1 LNVLSPH
8 LDQSRYRAVL
18 ERLGQPGSREL
29 LATPA
34 LECDLDRLDA
44 NIAVMSSRANSGGVQ
59 LRPHVKCHKS
69 AFVARRQLRAGAA
82 GLSFAKL
89 SEAEAVMAHLARGA
103 ERISVLLTSPLVGV
117 EPAARA
123 RDLAQ
128 TCDLAVVVDTLE
140 GVDELARAFE
150 TADASLSVLCDV
162 DVGLGRTG
170 VVGVDEA
177 RRVVERISSKGLRFG
192 GVQGYAGHVQHVKGR
207 DERRAMTVA
216 TSARLA
222 HVIDALE
229 ADGVTVELRT
239 GGGTGTFG
247 LDIELGVLN
256 ELQCGS
262 YVFMDRQYRDALGD
276 DDEGR
281 FDQSLFLATTIIS
294 ANHEGHVTTDA
305 GFKAMATDAGPPAV
319 WGHEATKTY
328 GFFGDEQG
336 LLAGSGSTWA
346 RGDRLHLVPPHCDPT
361 VNLYDVIWLVRENV
375 VLDYFLVDAR
385 GCSQ

>member
-1 LNVLSPH
+1 VLSPH
-8 LDQSRYRAVL
+8 LDQPRYHAVL
-18 ERLGQPGSREL
+18 EQLGRPGSREL

-44 NIAVMSSRANSGGVQ
+44 NIAAMSTLASAGGVQ
-59 LRPHVKCHKS
+59 LRPHLKSHKS
-69 AFVARRQLRAGAA
+69 AFVARRQLRAGAS
-82 GLSFAKL
+82 GLAFAKL
-89 SEAEAVMAHLARGA
+89 SEAEAVMAHLDDDD

-117 EPAARA
+117 ELTTRARA
-123 RDLAQ
+123 LARN
-128 TCDLAVVVDTLE
+128 CNLAVVVDAVA
-140 GVDELARAFE
+140 GVDELASAFG
-150 TADASLSVLCDV
+150 TQGSSLTVLCDV

-170 VVGVDEA
+170 VVGVDHA
-177 RRVVERISSKGLRFG
+177 RRVVERILSQGLHFG

-216 TSARLA
+216 TSERLA
-222 HVIDALE
+222 QVINALE

-247 LDIELGVLN
+247 IDVELGVLN

-281 FDQSLFLATTIIS
+281 FDQSLFLATTVIS
-294 ANHEGHVTTDA
+294 ANHQGHVTTDA
-305 GFKAMATDAGPPAV
+305 GLKSMATDAGAPSV
-319 WGHEATKTY
+319 WSHEATATY

-336 LLAGSGSTWA
+336 LLAGTGSTWA
-346 RGDRLHLVPPHCDPT
+346 RGDRLRLVPPHCDPT
-361 VNLYDVIWLVRENV
+361 VNLYDVIWLVRDDV
-375 VLDYFLVDAR
+375 VLDYFEVVAR